1 MRSYSVQ
8 IPPGGKTED
17 AVVLPDGFCW
27 WAVLFG
33 PLWFWWHRL
42 WIGGIGLAVL
52 QGVLTG
58 SLEHLGFGPVQVAV
72 ASGGVAILVGFSARD
87 WWRWRLSDK
96 GYRFADVVIA
106 TSQREAEWRWFSRIR
121 PAAGAIA

>member
-8 IPPGGKTED
+8 IPPDGDMGD
-17 AVVLPDGFCW
+17 AIVLGDGFCW

-33 PLWFWWHRL
+33 PIWFLWHRL
-42 WIGGIGLAVL
+42 WIGGIGLAIF

-58 SLEHLGFGPVQVAV
+58 TLEHLGFNQVSIAV

-106 TSQREAEWRWFSRIR
+106 TSQREAEWRWFCRIH
-121 PAAGAIA
+121 PAVGATA